1 MMSTGEEREADAVD
15 TEDSATTSTGEEGE
29 AGDAA
34 GSAAAST
41 DIVAGGGYPAACDTP
56 ARKLLYDM
64 VSIPSPSSEEEGA
77 AERLVDFFEANGREA
92 WIDEV
97 GNVRA
102 PADDTVLLTS
112 HVDTVPGD
120 IPVEVKPAA
129 EDDAVGE
136 PGEPV
141 LWGRGT
147 VDATG
152 PLVAMAVAA
161 VRTGVSFVGVAGEE
175 TSSRGARF
183 LVEDRD
189 APEAVVNGEPSGWDG
204 ITLGYR
210 GFLAGTYVNTSESGH
225 SSRPEPNA
233 IQHAIDW
240 WHDVEETFDPDD
252 PDTPVFE
259 QVTAKPVGIDGG
271 LTDDGLAVEATME
284 VQLRVPPDRTVDEVH
299 ELAEAQLTT
308 GSVHWK
314 EPIPPVMESPRTGLA
329 RAFRVA
335 IRNAGGDV
343 RLIRKTGTSDMN
355 LFAAA
360 WNCPMVTYGPGD
372 SDLDHAPDERLPLSD
387 LDRATTVLADVC
399 RDRR

>member
-1 MMSTGEEREADAVD
+1 MSTGAERDAENGADGSAD
-15 TEDSATTSTGEEGE
+15 DSS
-29 AGDAA
+29 AA
-34 GSAAAST
+34 GT
-41 DIVAGGGYPAACDTP
+41 DVVAGGGYPEACDTP

-64 VSIPSPSSEEEGA
+64 VSIPSPSGDEEQA
-77 AERLVDFFEANGREA
+77 AKRLVDFFEANGREA

-102 PADDTVLLTS
+102 PASDAVLLTS
-112 HVDTVPGD
+112 HIDTVPGD

-129 EDDAVGE
+129 EDDETGE

-161 VRTGVSFVGVAGEE
+161 VQTGVSFVGVAGEE
-175 TSSRGARF
+175 TNSRGARF

-204 ITLGYR
+204 VTLGYR

-225 SSRPEPNA
+225 TSRPEPNA

-240 WHDVEETFDPDD
+240 WHGVEAAFTPDD
-252 PDTPVFE
+252 AETAVFD
-259 QVTAKPVGIDGG
+259 QVTTKPISVDGG
-271 LTDDGLAVEATME
+271 LSDDGLAVETTMD
-284 VQLRVPPDRTVDEVH
+284 VQLRIPPSRPVDEIH
-299 ELAEAQLTT
+299 ELAEAELST
-308 GSVHWK
+308 GTVHWG
-314 EPIPPVMESPRTGLA
+314 EPMPPVMESPRTDLA

-335 IRNAGGDV
+335 IRSADGDV
-343 RLIRKTGTSDMN
+343 RLLRKTGTSDMN

-360 WNCPMVTYGPGD
+360 WDCPMVTYGPGN
-372 SDLDHAPDERLPLSD
+372 SDLDHAPDERLPLPD
-387 LDRATTVLADVC
+387 LDRAVRVLTDVC
-399 RDRR
+399 RERL